1 MRGEP
6 HVADAHLLS
15 SMLGSVKGTL
25 GRSWAAL
32 PLLLQLQ
39 EQVWIEVGQPCCCLY
54 LLLQSEHLLL
64 QDRSVCCHALLA
76 RLQIL

>member
-1 MRGEP
+1 
-6 HVADAHLLS
+6 
-15 SMLGSVKGTL
+15 MLGNVKGAL

-39 EQVWIEVGQPCCCLY
+39 EQVWREVGRHCSCLY
-54 LLLQSEHLLL
+54 LLLQSEHLLG

-76 RLQIL
+76 RLKLLHQHAGC

>member
-1 MRGEP
+1 MDFAEQYSGHTQGEP

-15 SMLGSVKGTL
+15 SMLGNVKGAL

-39 EQVWIEVGQPCCCLY
+39 EQVWREVGWHCSCLY
-54 LLLQSEHLLL
+54 LLLQSEH
-64 QDRSVCCHALLA
+64 CAMCPAL
-76 RLQIL
+76 